1 MLVVEKI
8 SKSFGGVRAVRQ
20 ASFDVKAGSITALI
34 GPNGAGK
41 TTAFNMCAGY
51 LRADEG
57 AITFD
62 GVRIEKVGGDAIAR
76 AGLVR
81 VFQAAR
87 VFTQMTVLENLM
99 LAARHQPGE
108 RFGAAWLIPGL
119 VKRREVEVRA
129 EAEERLAL
137 VRLTHLR
144 DELAGNLSGGQR
156 KLLELARAL
165 MVQPKMILLDEPM
178 AGVAPVLGEQ
188 LIEHIR
194 DLRAKQGITVLIIEH
209 DIDLVMSISD
219 RVVVMDEGT
228 VIADGTPAE
237 VQANQRVIDAY
248 LGGSAEAAA

>member
-156 KLLELARAL
+156 KLLELARSL

>member
-20 ASFDVKAGSITALI
+20 ASFDVKAGSLTALI

-219 RVVVMDEGT
+219 RVVVMDEGA

>member
-1 MLVVEKI
+1 MLVVDKI

-51 LRADEG
+51 MRADEG
-57 AITFD
+57 TITFD
-62 GVRIEKVGGDAIAR
+62 GVRVEKIGGDAIAR

-87 VFTQMTVLENLM
+87 VFTQMSVLENLM

-108 RFGAAWLIPGL
+108 RFGAAWLMPGA
-119 VKRREVEVRA
+119 VKRREAEVRA

-144 DELAGNLSGGQR
+144 EQLAGNLSGGQR

-194 DLRAKQGITVLIIEH
+194 DLRARQGITVLIIEH

-237 VQANQRVIDAY
+237 VQADRRVIDAY
-248 LGGSAEAAA
+248 LGQSEESAA